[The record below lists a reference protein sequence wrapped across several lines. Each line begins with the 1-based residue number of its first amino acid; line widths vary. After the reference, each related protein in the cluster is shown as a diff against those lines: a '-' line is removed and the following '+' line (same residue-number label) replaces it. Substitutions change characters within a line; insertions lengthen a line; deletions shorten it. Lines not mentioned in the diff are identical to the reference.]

1 MTSVSMKKH
10 SNTTRAAQPTE
21 HAEQVAV
28 CEYLDRVYPQVL
40 YWATPNGAS
49 LTGRGRAMNK
59 LKGEGFLPGVSDLI
73 IFEPMSGYS
82 CMFLEM
88 KRAGG
93 GNGASDNQMWF
104 LREVEKRGA
113 FGIVCNGFEEARAVL
128 DDYFAGKLH
137 NKPFAEYSHRPT
149 PLALDAATARAN
161 FPTLDKAL
169 RSNWVAL
176 ATPRK

>member
-10 SNTTRAAQPTE
+10 NNTTRAAQPTE

-128 DDYFAGKLH
+128 DDYFAAKI
-137 NKPFAEYSHRPT
+137 AE
-149 PLALDAATARAN
+149 LKAELEKV
-161 FPTLDKAL
+161 TLI
-169 RSNWVAL
+169 
-176 ATPRK
+176 

>member
-1 MTSVSMKKH
+1 MTSKY
-10 SNTTRAAQPTE
+10 NTSE

-28 CEYLDRVYPQVL
+28 CAYLDRVYPQVL

-113 FGIVCNGFEEARAVL
+113 FGIVCNGFDEARLVL
-128 DDYFAGKLH
+128 DDYFAGKIKNERGIQCPECRTRFPDWTPATCPVCGHTLQQNTVP
-137 NKPFAEYSHRPT
+137 NK
-149 PLALDAATARAN
+149 
-161 FPTLDKAL
+161 
-169 RSNWVAL
+169 
-176 ATPRK
+176 